1 MKRWL
6 LLSAAVSVLFLSGC
20 NEDDKKASSK
30 AKPAHAAAAPA
41 SPALGYAA
49 SPDLMPRATQT
60 ADALTGAAAETD
72 DFAGRHL
79 FDGQNLTRAGLV
91 APDQS
96 SPVFVPPGSARR
108 PAALTASRGRSVTDL
123 GRMVPDISP
132 TADPSRMGL
141 IAGTAGSVLK
151 QFVSFEE
158 SCYTE
163 IFPGLSRS
171 DWGAARRRGEPIK
184 MRPTHVTVHHT
195 EGPQTMTAEATERA
209 VKNIQSYHM
218 QNSDGRHGW
227 DDIGYHFLIDGAG
240 RVVEGRPTET
250 LGAHAGGAN
259 QDNIGISVMGDFNHQ
274 TPTDAQVESL
284 TRLVSFLALKY
295 GQDPSRNGFLE
306 PHRHYNNT
314 DCPGKNMMAILDSL
328 RQRIDQQTSS
338 LVVRMAKAAP
348 GQFVPALVTDA

>member
-6 LLSAAVSVLFLSGC
+6 CLSAAVSVLILSGC
-20 NEDDKKASSK
+20 NDDDKKAAAKK
-30 AKPAHAAAAPA
+30 APAHAAAAPA

-60 ADALTGAAAETD
+60 ADALTGAAAETGD
-72 DFAGRHL
+72 NAGRHL
-79 FDGQNLTRAGLV
+79 FDGQALNRAGFEL
-91 APDQS
+91 PDQT
-96 SPVFVPPGSARR
+96 SPVFVPPG
-108 PAALTASRGRSVTDL
+108 PAKAPPTLTASRGRSVTDL
-123 GRMVPDISP
+123 GRMVPDISAA
-132 TADPSRMGL
+132 ADPSRTSL
-141 IAGTAGSVLK
+141 LAGTAGTVLK
-151 QFVSFEE
+151 QFVAFEE

-163 IFPGLSRS
+163 IFPGISRA
-171 DWGAARRRGEPIK
+171 DWGAAPRRNSPIA

-195 EGPQTMTAEATERA
+195 EGPQTMTADATERA

-274 TPTDAQVESL
+274 RPTDAQVESL

-295 GQDPSRNGFLE
+295 RQDPARNGFLE

-314 DCPGKNMMAILDSL
+314 DCPGKNMMAILDAL
-328 RQRIDQQTSS
+328 RQRINVQTVS
-338 LVVRMAKAAP
+338 LEARMAKAAP
-348 GQFVPALVTDA
+348 GQFVPALVTNA